1 MAPRSAGGGPL
12 RKWDGDPAPQ
22 RLTAVYED
30 PDVTALRHRHRIQ
43 RRPATGT
50 ITQRFPTPFA
60 ITRSFL
66 AEAYTEIGLAASHI
80 EQLTGQPAGHVLQPC
95 NSPLRSCC
103 LDRATDPGL
112 GAERLDRPVQGGNG
126 NARDLRIF
134 RNDST
139 MNPDSP
145 SSDVSARLEHGPH
158 PSGMSTRR

>member
-12 RKWDGDPAPQ
+12 RKWDGDPALQ

-66 AEAYTEIGLAASHI
+66 AEAYTEIGLAARHI
-80 EQLTGQPAGHVLQPC
+80 EQLTGQPAGHVLQ
-95 NSPLRSCC
+95 L
-103 LDRATDPGL
+103 T
-112 GAERLDRPVQGGNG
+112 AEEL
-126 NARDLRIF
+126 L
-134 RNDST
+134 S
-139 MNPDSP
+139 
-145 SSDVSARLEHGPH
+145 GPRH
-158 PSGMSTRR
+158 